1 MSFISIFLIALAL
14 SMDAFSVAIAL
25 GAAGRGH
32 ASGAVIRLAT
42 AFGLFQFVMPILGW
56 LLGKTVVSYIA
67 DYDHWIAFAPLA
79 IVGLRMI
86 KEYFDK
92 EGKERTKDP
101 TKGWSLL
108 ILSIATSIDAL
119 AVGVSFAFKDIF
131 DVNVYYASAI
141 IGIVCFIITALG
153 MIFGKKLSVLL
164 GKKAVL
170 LGGIVLIAIGIKI
183 VVEHMVG

>member
-14 SMDAFSVAIAL
+14 SMDAFSVAMAI

-32 ASGAVIRLAT
+32 SSIAVIRLAT
-42 AFGLFQFVMPILGW
+42 AFGIFQFVMPILGW
-56 LLGKTVVSYIA
+56 LLGKTVVSYIS
-67 DYDHWIAFAPLA
+67 DYDHWIAFGLLL

-92 EGKERTKDP
+92 DEKERTKDP

-119 AVGVSFAFKDIF
+119 AVGVSFAFF
-131 DVNVYYASAI
+131 DVNIYYASAV

-153 MIFGKKLSVLL
+153 MIFGKALSRIL

-183 VVEHMVG
+183 VVEHMV

>member
-14 SMDAFSVAIAL
+14 SMDAFSVAMAI
-25 GAAGRGH
+25 GAAG
-32 ASGAVIRLAT
+32 SKLNSYAVLRLAT
-42 AFGLFQFVMPILGW
+42 AFGIFQFVMPILGW
-56 LLGKTVVSYIA
+56 LLGKTVVSYIS
-67 DYDHWIAFAPLA
+67 DYDHWIAFGLLL

-92 EGKERTKDP
+92 DEKERTKDP

-119 AVGVSFAFKDIF
+119 AVGVSFAFF
-131 DVNVYYASAI
+131 DVNIYYASAI
-141 IGIVCFIITALG
+141 IGVVCFIITALG
-153 MIFGKKLSVLL
+153 MIFGKALSRIL

-170 LGGIVLIAIGIKI
+170 LGGIVLIGIGIKI
-183 VVEHMVG
+183 VVEHMV

>member
-25 GAAGRGH
+25 GAARSKLNSY
-32 ASGAVIRLAT
+32 AALRLAT
-42 AFGLFQFVMPILGW
+42 AFGIFQFIMPILGW
-56 LLGKTVVSYIA
+56 LLGKTVVSYIS
-67 DYDHWIAFAPLA
+67 DYDHWIAFALLV

-92 EGKERTKDP
+92 DEKERTKDP

-108 ILSIATSIDAL
+108 MLSIATSIDAL
-119 AVGVSFAFKDIF
+119 AVGVSLAFKDIF
-131 DVNVYYASAI
+131 DVNIYYASAV
-141 IGIVCFIITALG
+141 IGVICFIITALG
-153 MIFGKKLSVLL
+153 MIFGKALSRIL

-183 VVEHMVG
+183 VVEHMV

>member
-1 MSFISIFLIALAL
+1 MSFISILLIALAL
-14 SMDAFSVAIAL
+14 SMDAFSVAMAI
-25 GAAGRGH
+25 GAAG
-32 ASGAVIRLAT
+32 SKLNSYAVLRLAT
-42 AFGLFQFVMPILGW
+42 AFGIFQFVMPILGW
-56 LLGKTVVSYIA
+56 LLGKTVVSYIS
-67 DYDHWIAFAPLA
+67 DYDHWIAFGLLL

-92 EGKERTKDP
+92 DEKERTKDP

-119 AVGVSFAFKDIF
+119 AVGVSFAFF
-131 DVNVYYASAI
+131 DVNIYYASAV

-183 VVEHMVG
+183 VVEHMV

>member
-14 SMDAFSVAIAL
+14 SMDAFSVATAI
-25 GAAGRGH
+25 GAAG
-32 ASGAVIRLAT
+32 SKLNSYAVLRLAT
-42 AFGLFQFVMPILGW
+42 AFGIFQFVMPILGW
-56 LLGKTVVSYIA
+56 LLGRTVVSYIA
-67 DYDHWIAFAPLA
+67 DYDHWIAFALLV
-79 IVGLRMI
+79 IVGLRML

-92 EGKERTKDP
+92 DEKERTKDP

-119 AVGVSFAFKDIF
+119 AIGVSLAVLDTNI
-131 DVNVYYASAI
+131 YYPSVV
-141 IGIVCFIITALG
+141 IGVVCFIITALG
-153 MIFGKKLSVLL
+153 MIFGKKLSRIL

-183 VVEHMVG
+183 VVEHMV

>member
-14 SMDAFSVAIAL
+14 SMDAFSVAMAI

-32 ASGAVIRLAT
+32 SSIAVIRLAT
-42 AFGLFQFVMPILGW
+42 AFGTFQFVMPILGW
-56 LLGKTVVSYIA
+56 LLGKTVVSYIS
-67 DYDHWIAFAPLA
+67 DYDHWIAFGLLL

-92 EGKERTKDP
+92 DEKERTKDP

-119 AVGVSFAFKDIF
+119 AVGVSFAFF
-131 DVNVYYASAI
+131 DVNIYYASTI

-153 MIFGKKLSVLL
+153 MIFGKKLSILL

-183 VVEHMVG
+183 VVEHMI

>member
-14 SMDAFSVAIAL
+14 SMDAFSVAMAI

-32 ASGAVIRLAT
+32 SSIAVIRLAT
-42 AFGLFQFVMPILGW
+42 AFGIFQFVMPILGW
-56 LLGKTVVSYIA
+56 LLGKTVVSYIS
-67 DYDHWIAFAPLA
+67 DYDHWIAFGLLL

-92 EGKERTKDP
+92 DEKERTKDP

-119 AVGVSFAFKDIF
+119 AVGVSFAFF
-131 DVNVYYASAI
+131 DVNIYYASAV

-153 MIFGKKLSVLL
+153 MIFGKALSRVL
-164 GKKAVL
+164 GRKAVL
-170 LGGIVLIAIGIKI
+170 IGAIVLIGIGIKI
-183 VVEHMVG
+183 VVEHMT

>member
-1 MSFISIFLIALAL
+1 MSFTSIFLIALAL
-14 SMDAFSVAIAL
+14 SMDAFSVAMAI

-42 AFGLFQFVMPILGW
+42 AFGIFQFVMPILGW
-56 LLGKTVVSYIA
+56 LLGKTVVSYIS
-67 DYDHWIAFAPLA
+67 DYDHWIAFGLLL

-92 EGKERTKDP
+92 DEKERTKDP

-119 AVGVSFAFKDIF
+119 AVGVSFAFF
-131 DVNVYYASAI
+131 DVNIYYASAV
-141 IGIVCFIITALG
+141 IGVVCFIITALG

-183 VVEHMVG
+183 VVEHMV

>member
-25 GAAGRGH
+25 GAAGRSH
-32 ASGAVIRLAT
+32 PAGAMIRLAT
-42 AFGLFQFVMPILGW
+42 AFGVFQFIMPILGW
-56 LLGKTVVSYIA
+56 LLGRTVVSYIE
-67 DYDHWIAFAPLA
+67 DYDHWIAFALLT
-79 IVGLRMI
+79 IVGIRMI

-92 EGKERTKDP
+92 EEKERTKDP

-108 ILSIATSIDAL
+108 MLSTATSIDAL
-119 AVGVSFAFKDIF
+119 AVGVSFAFF
-131 DVNVYYASAI
+131 DVNIYYAGAV

-153 MIFGKKLSVLL
+153 MFFGKALSRIL

-170 LGGIVLIAIGIKI
+170 IGALVLIAIGIKI
-183 VVEHMVG
+183 VVEHMVE

>member
-14 SMDAFSVAIAL
+14 SMDAFSVAMAIS
-25 GAAGRGH
+25 AAGRGH
-32 ASGAVIRLAT
+32 SSIAVIRLAT
-42 AFGLFQFVMPILGW
+42 AFGVFQFVMPILGW
-56 LLGKTVVSYIA
+56 LLGKTVVSYIVN
-67 DYDHWIAFAPLA
+67 YDHWIALGLLL

-92 EGKERTKDP
+92 DEKERTKDP

-108 ILSIATSIDAL
+108 VLSIATSIDAL
-119 AVGVSFAFKDIF
+119 AVGVSFAFF
-131 DVNVYYASAI
+131 DVNIYYASAV

-153 MIFGKKLSVLL
+153 MIFGKALSRIL

-183 VVEHMVG
+183 VVEHMV

>member
-1 MSFISIFLIALAL
+1 MSFVSIFLIALAL
-14 SMDAFSVAIAL
+14 SMDAFSVAMAI

-32 ASGAVIRLAT
+32 ASSSVIRLAT
-42 AFGLFQFVMPILGW
+42 AFGIFQFVMPILGW

-67 DYDHWIAFAPLA
+67 DYDHWIAFGLLV
-79 IVGLRMI
+79 IVGIRII

-92 EGKERTKDP
+92 DEKKRTKDP

-119 AVGVSFAFKDIF
+119 AVGVSFAFF
-131 DVNVYYASAI
+131 DVNIYYASAV

-153 MIFGKKLSVLL
+153 MIFGKALSRIL

-183 VVEHMVG
+183 VVEHMT

>member
-1 MSFISIFLIALAL
+1 MSFTSIFLIALAL
-14 SMDAFSVAIAL
+14 SMDAFSVAMAI

-42 AFGLFQFVMPILGW
+42 AFGIFQFVMPILGW
-56 LLGKTVVSYIA
+56 LLGKTVVSYIS
-67 DYDHWIAFAPLA
+67 DYDHWIAFGLLL

-92 EGKERTKDP
+92 DEKERTKDP

-119 AVGVSFAFKDIF
+119 AVGVSFAFF
-131 DVNVYYASAI
+131 DVNIYYASAI
-141 IGIVCFIITALG
+141 IGVVCFIITALG
-153 MIFGKKLSVLL
+153 MIFGKALSRIL

-170 LGGIVLIAIGIKI
+170 LGGIVLIGIGIKI
-183 VVEHMVG
+183 VVEHMV

>member
-32 ASGAVIRLAT
+32 SSGAMIRLAA
-42 AFGLFQFVMPILGW
+42 AFGVFQFVMPILGW
-56 LLGKTVVSYIA
+56 LLGRTVVSYIA
-67 DYDHWIAFAPLA
+67 DYDHWIAFGLLL

-92 EGKERTKDP
+92 DEKERTKDP

-108 ILSIATSIDAL
+108 VLSIATSIDAL
-119 AVGVSFAFKDIF
+119 AVGVSFAFF
-131 DVNVYYASAI
+131 DVNIYYASAI
-141 IGIVCFIITALG
+141 IGIICFIITALG
-153 MIFGKKLSVLL
+153 MIFGKALSRIL
-164 GKKAVL
+164 GRKAVL
-170 LGGIVLIAIGIKI
+170 VGALVLIGIGIKI
-183 VVEHMVG
+183 VVEHMV

>member
-14 SMDAFSVAIAL
+14 SMDAFSVATAI
-25 GAAGRGH
+25 GATG
-32 ASGAVIRLAT
+32 SKLNSYAVLRLAT
-42 AFGLFQFVMPILGW
+42 AFGIFQFVMPILGW
-56 LLGKTVVSYIA
+56 LLGRTVVSYIA
-67 DYDHWIAFAPLA
+67 DYDHWIAFALLV

-86 KEYFDK
+86 KEYFGKD
-92 EGKERTKDP
+92 EKERTKDP

-119 AVGVSFAFKDIF
+119 AVGVSLAVLDTNI
-131 DVNVYYASAI
+131 YYPSVV
-141 IGIVCFIITALG
+141 IGVVCFIITALG
-153 MIFGKKLSVLL
+153 MTFGKKLSRIL

-183 VVEHMVG
+183 VVEHMV

>member
-14 SMDAFSVAIAL
+14 SMDAFSVAMAL
-25 GAAGRGH
+25 GATR
-32 ASGAVIRLAT
+32 SKLNSYAVLRLSVS
-42 AFGLFQFVMPILGW
+42 FGVFQFVMPILGW
-56 LLGKTVVSYIA
+56 LLGKTVVSYIS
-67 DYDHWIAFAPLA
+67 DYDHWIAFALLV

-92 EGKERTKDP
+92 DKKERTKDP

-108 ILSIATSIDAL
+108 MLSIATSIDAL
-119 AVGVSFAFKDIF
+119 AVGVSFAFF
-131 DVNVYYASAI
+131 DVNIYYASAI

-183 VVEHMVG
+183 VIEHMI

>member
-1 MSFISIFLIALAL
+1 MSFTSIFLIALAL
-14 SMDAFSVAIAL
+14 SMDAFSVAMAI
-25 GAAGRGH
+25 GAAG
-32 ASGAVIRLAT
+32 SKLNSYAVLRLAT
-42 AFGLFQFVMPILGW
+42 AFGIFQFVMPILGW
-56 LLGKTVVSYIA
+56 LLGKTVVSYIS
-67 DYDHWIAFAPLA
+67 DYDHWIAFGLLL

-92 EGKERTKDP
+92 DEKERTKDP

-119 AVGVSFAFKDIF
+119 AVGVSFAFF
-131 DVNVYYASAI
+131 DVNIYYASAV
-141 IGIVCFIITALG
+141 IGVVCFIITALG

-183 VVEHMVG
+183 VIEHMV

>member
-14 SMDAFSVAIAL
+14 SMDAFSVATAI
-25 GAAGRGH
+25 GATG
-32 ASGAVIRLAT
+32 SKLNSYAVLRLAT
-42 AFGLFQFVMPILGW
+42 AFGIFQFVMPILGW
-56 LLGKTVVSYIA
+56 LLGRTVVSYIA
-67 DYDHWIAFAPLA
+67 DYDHWIAFALLV

-86 KEYFDK
+86 KEYFGKD
-92 EGKERTKDP
+92 EKERTKDP

-119 AVGVSFAFKDIF
+119 AVGVSLAVLDTNI
-131 DVNVYYASAI
+131 YYPSVV
-141 IGIVCFIITALG
+141 IGVVCFIITALG
-153 MIFGKKLSVLL
+153 MIFGKKLSRIL

-183 VVEHMVG
+183 VVEHMV

>member
-14 SMDAFSVAIAL
+14 SMDAFSVAMAI

-32 ASGAVIRLAT
+32 SSLAVIRLAT
-42 AFGLFQFVMPILGW
+42 AFGVFQFVMPILGW
-56 LLGKTVVSYIA
+56 LLGKTVVSYIS
-67 DYDHWIAFAPLA
+67 DYDHWIAFALLV

-92 EGKERTKDP
+92 DEKERTKDP

-119 AVGVSFAFKDIF
+119 AVGVSFAFFDI
-131 DVNVYYASAI
+131 NIYYASAV
-141 IGIVCFIITALG
+141 IGVVCFIITALG
-153 MIFGKKLSVLL
+153 MIFGKALSRIL

-170 LGGIVLIAIGIKI
+170 LGGIILIAIGIKI
-183 VVEHMVG
+183 VVEHMI

>member
-32 ASGAVIRLAT
+32 ASAAVLRLAT
-42 AFGLFQFVMPILGW
+42 AFGVFQFVMPVLGW
-56 LLGKTVVSYIA
+56 LLGKTVVSYIS
-67 DYDHWIAFAPLA
+67 DYDHWIAFALLL

-92 EGKERTKDP
+92 DEKERTKDP

-108 ILSIATSIDAL
+108 VLSIATSIDAL
-119 AVGVSFAFKDIF
+119 AVGVSFAFF
-131 DVNVYYASAI
+131 DVNIYYAGAV
-141 IGIVCFIITALG
+141 IGVVCFIITALG
-153 MIFGKKLSVLL
+153 MIFGKALSRVL
-164 GKKAVL
+164 GRKAVL
-170 LGGIVLIAIGIKI
+170 IGAIVLIGIGIKI
-183 VVEHMVG
+183 VIEHMV

>member
-14 SMDAFSVAIAL
+14 SMDALSVAIAL

-32 ASGAVIRLAT
+32 ASGAAIRLAT

-56 LLGKTVVSYIA
+56 LLGRTIVSYIE
-67 DYDHWIAFAPLA
+67 DYDHWIAFALLL

-86 KEYFDK
+86 KEYFDRD
-92 EGKERTKDP
+92 EKERTKDP

-108 ILSIATSIDAL
+108 ILSVATSIDAL
-119 AVGVSFAFKDIF
+119 AVGVSFAFF
-131 DVNVYYASAI
+131 DVNIYYASAV

-153 MIFGKKLSVLL
+153 MIFGKALSRIF
-164 GKKAVL
+164 GRKAVL
-170 LGGIVLIAIGIKI
+170 IGAIVLIGIGIKI
-183 VVEHMVG
+183 VIEHMT

>member
-1 MSFISIFLIALAL
+1 MSVVSIFLIALAL
-14 SMDAFSVAIAL
+14 SMDAFSVAMAM
-25 GAAGRGH
+25 GAAGREH
-32 ASGAVIRLAT
+32 SSGAVLRLAT

-56 LLGKTVVSYIA
+56 LLGKTVVSYIE
-67 DYDHWIAFAPLA
+67 DYDHWIAFALLV

-92 EGKERTKDP
+92 DEKELTKDP

-108 ILSIATSIDAL
+108 MLSIATSIDAL
-119 AVGVSFAFKDIF
+119 AVGVSFAFF
-131 DVNVYYASAI
+131 DVNIYYASAV
-141 IGIVCFIITALG
+141 IGVVCFIITALG

-183 VVEHMVG
+183 VVEHMV